1 MTTNLKIEIVKL
13 KHNYVT
19 YVNII
24 YHQPTILTFVIH
36 RMQIVIFFV

>member
-1 MTTNLKIEIVKL
+1 MTTNLKFKMVKL

-24 YHQPTILTFVIH
+24 YYQHIILTFVIY
-36 RMQIVIFFV
+36 RMQIILFFV